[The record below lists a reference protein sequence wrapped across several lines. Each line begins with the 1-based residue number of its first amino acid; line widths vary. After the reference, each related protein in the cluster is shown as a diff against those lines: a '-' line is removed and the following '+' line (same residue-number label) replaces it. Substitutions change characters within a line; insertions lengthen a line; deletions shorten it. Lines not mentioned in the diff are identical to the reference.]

1 MATTLEI
8 INGISQAV
16 SRGYDGAHDESGERI
31 EIGLRREEGDC
42 LVDSRV
48 MDGFSARVGG
58 DRLYISYHCEPHLK
72 EVHNSS
78 FEQEIES
85 MIEKVK
91 SFIQKEYKKV
101 TKSSLSLSDPRE
113 IQVLVEYIS
122 RIRCSVKAVK
132 CYKIGGMGEVETM
145 PSCAGPASNPE
156 RVDKSIRDFLSQ
168 GKIDRL
174 V

>member
-8 INGISQAV
+8 INGISQAI
-16 SRGYDGAHDESGERI
+16 SRGYDGAHDDSGDPV
-31 EIGLRREEGDC
+31 EIGLRREEGDP

-48 MDGFSARVGG
+48 MDGFSARIGG
-58 DRLYISYHCEPHLK
+58 NRLYISYHCEPHLK

-78 FEQEIES
+78 FEQEVES

-91 SFIQKEYKKV
+91 SFVQKEYKKV
-101 TKSSLSLSDPRE
+101 TKSALSLSDPSE
-113 IQVLVEYIS
+113 VKVLVEYIS

-132 CYKIGGMGEVETM
+132 CYKIGALTDVEAT
-145 PSCAGPASNPE
+145 PSCDESSSDPE